1 MKPLAAASTQH
12 ASSDIPMRRF
22 TNYRHH
28 RLASDDSEASSRP
41 AGPGDGEEISLK
53 EDGLDVSP
61 RYSPDLAGA
70 DKDEYLDTAALLGG
84 GKSSALGVPGLE
96 KRFWFQR
103 SKSLYDPDAI
113 ATQPSVFDDPE
124 TLEEYRPGEEW
135 ENFHRFDPDA
145 RWTWGEE
152 HHLIRK
158 IDRKIM
164 VFAAI
169 MFMALE
175 LDRSN
180 ISQALTDNFLDD
192 LGLTTNG
199 VPNQQKPTIVET
211 Y

>member
-1 MKPLAAASTQH
+1 MRTLAAASAQDAT
-12 ASSDIPMRRF
+12 SDIPMRRF

-28 RLASDDSEASSRP
+28 RLPSEDSEASSRP
-41 AGPGDGEEISLK
+41 AGPGSGEEIALK
-53 EDGLDVSP
+53 EDGLETSP
-61 RYSPDLAGA
+61 RYSPDLADA
-70 DKDEYLDTAALLGG
+70 NKDEYLDTAALLGG
-84 GKSSALGVPGLE
+84 KSSSLGVPGLE

-103 SKSLYDPDAI
+103 SKSVYDPDAI

-124 TLEEYRPGEEW
+124 TLEEYRPGDEW
-135 ENFHRFDPDA
+135 ENIHRFDPDA

-152 HHLIRK
+152 HRLIRK
-158 IDRKIM
+158 IDRRIM

-180 ISQALTDNFLDD
+180 ISQALTDNFLED

-199 VPNQQKPTIVET
+199 VFCCTTKRREQS